1 MLDRLWN
8 LPDNHRS
15 FVMTKLR
22 LRRLSTFAVGAMAFL
37 AVALSS
43 PPSAP
48 SIDADRPEPPSPEE
62 VQALV
67 ELYEWILG
75 DTADGFRAFREEPLS
90 EAIQNRKR
98 GFDLFRGY
106 NDRAARDEMLD
117 GLPYGRLI
125 ASTARSE
132 GLDALLF
139 AALVEA
145 ESGFQPEAV
154 SPVGAVGLAQVL
166 PSTVEL
172 YGGGDPFD
180 PARNLEVG
188 ARHFRIL
195 LDLFE
200 GDLALALAGY
210 NAGPGAVARFG
221 DIPPYRE
228 TRAYVDRVLS
238 RYVDYHRQLW
248 QLSPANGWLF

>member
-1 MLDRLWN
+1 M
-8 LPDNHRS
+8 
-15 FVMTKLR
+15 
-22 LRRLSTFAVGAMAFL
+22 STFAVGAAAFL

-67 ELYEWILG
+67 ELYQWILG
-75 DTADGFRAFREEPLS
+75 DAADSQFRAFGDEPIS
-90 EAIQNRKR
+90 EAIQTRKR

-106 NDRAARDEMLD
+106 NDRASRDRILD
-117 GLPYGRLI
+117 RLPYGRQI
-125 ASTARSE
+125 ASAARGE

-139 AALVEA
+139 AALVGA
-145 ESGFQPEAV
+145 ESGFDPDAA
-154 SPVGAVGLAQVL
+154 SPVGALGLAQVL
-166 PSTVEL
+166 PSTVDL
-172 YGGGDPFD
+172 YGGGDPLD
-180 PARNLEVG
+180 PSVNLRVG
-188 ARHFRIL
+188 ARHLRVL

-200 GDLALALAGY
+200 GDLALALAAY
-210 NAGPGAVARFG
+210 NAGPGAVTRFG

-228 TRAYVDRVLS
+228 TRTYVDRVLS
-238 RYVDYHRQLW
+238 QYVEYHRQLW

>member
-1 MLDRLWN
+1 L
-8 LPDNHRS
+8 
-15 FVMTKLR
+15 
-22 LRRLSTFAVGAMAFL
+22 AVGAAAFL

-48 SIDADRPEPPSPEE
+48 SIDSDRPEPPSPEE

-67 ELYEWILG
+67 DLYQWILG
-75 DTADGFRAFREEPLS
+75 DAAGSQFRAFGDEPLR
-90 EAIQNRKR
+90 EAIQSRKR

-106 NDRAARDEMLD
+106 NDRAARDEILD
-117 GLPYGRLI
+117 SLPYGRLI
-125 ASTARSE
+125 ASAARSE

-145 ESGFQPEAV
+145 ESGFHPEAV
-154 SPVGAVGLAQVL
+154 SPVGALGLAQVL
-166 PSTVEL
+166 ESTVEL
-172 YGGGDPFD
+172 HGGGDPLD
-180 PARNLEVG
+180 PARNLQVG
-188 ARHFRIL
+188 ARHLKML

-200 GDLALALAGY
+200 GDIALALAAY

-228 TRAYVDRVLS
+228 TRTYVDRVLS

-248 QLSPANGWLF
+248 QHSPANGWLF

>member
-1 MLDRLWN
+1 MMKR
-8 LPDNHRS
+8 HVRQ
-15 FVMTKLR
+15 
-22 LRRLSTFAVGAMAFL
+22 LSRFAVGAAAFL

-43 PPSAP
+43 PPSTP
-48 SIDADRPEPPSPEE
+48 SIDANRPAPPSPEE
-62 VQALV
+62 VRALV

-75 DTADGFRAFREEPLS
+75 DAAGAEFRAFREEPLS
-90 EAIQNRKR
+90 RAIHSRKR
-98 GFDLFRGY
+98 GFDLFRRY
-106 NDRAARDEMLD
+106 NDRATRDEVL
-117 GLPYGRLI
+117 GRLPYGRLI
-125 ASTARSE
+125 ASAARNE
-132 GLDALLF
+132 GVDALLF

-145 ESGFQPEAV
+145 ESSFDADAV
-154 SPVGAVGLAQVL
+154 SPVGALGLAQIL

-180 PARNLEVG
+180 PARNLQVG
-188 ARHFRIL
+188 ARHLRVL

-200 GDLALALAGY
+200 DDLALALAAY
-210 NAGPGAVARFG
+210 NAGPGAVTRFG